1 MDFRTE
7 SKTPKQRNFFIIMF
21 WVFVP
26 KNTHTYCELTGNTG
40 FGFPSPRLNC
50 ISKPLIFLSL
60 IYVTP
65 VSSYIAQLPSIKEN
79 LAFFQTL
86 AYCIYFFMSMA
97 ISCACL
103 SCRSE
108 AKAAH
113 SCACHHQLARDS
125 SRTVWTLGAVDPRE
139 LFIRLGAFRPRDP
152 FAYLYFKNIKNAV
165 KCYYLYYVSPLIK
178 LV

>member
-1 MDFRTE
+1 
-7 SKTPKQRNFFIIMF
+7 
-21 WVFVP
+21 
-26 KNTHTYCELTGNTG
+26 
-40 FGFPSPRLNC
+40 
-50 ISKPLIFLSL
+50 
-60 IYVTP
+60 
-65 VSSYIAQLPSIKEN
+65 
-79 LAFFQTL
+79 
-86 AYCIYFFMSMA
+86 MA

-125 SRTVWTLGAVDPRE
+125 SRTVWTLGAVAPRE

-178 LV
+178 LVWITSPNVILLEQYKRRCPQPLLSGKGERISWDTLKKIDYTGETVDAPDNYSPFRRWALNVTLKGAVLELGIKKGVRSWVR